1 VNAAENG
8 APPPP
13 AQPVFVVPLRRRSCW
28 NEKRFREVPANPR
41 EQQELRE
48 WKCKGMRYLLSLLSL
63 SFDHRIWLEE
73 GTTKTTDSPSFQDR
87 SATTTFDANLQRLG
101 RLRIYFLAQAVS

>member
-1 VNAAENG
+1 VNAAENE

-13 AQPVFVVPLRRRSCW
+13 ARQVFVVPLRRRSCW

-48 WKCKGMRYLLSLLSL
+48 WKYKGMRYLLSLLSL

-87 SATTTFDANLQRLG
+87 SATTTFDANLQMLG
-101 RLRIYFLAQAVS
+101 RPRIYFLAQAVS